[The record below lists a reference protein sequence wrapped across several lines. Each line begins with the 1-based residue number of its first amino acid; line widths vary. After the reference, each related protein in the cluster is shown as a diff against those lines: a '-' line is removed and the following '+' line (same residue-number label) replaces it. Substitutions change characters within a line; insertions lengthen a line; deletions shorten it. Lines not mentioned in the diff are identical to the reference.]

1 MKSMQSI
8 SSNKSAEPDSLQ
20 SFGGKTSVVGEGQ
33 QLETNPPTSP
43 GVANISEVGLRRS
56 FEGSPVANRVSSGSG
71 VGEQVAR
78 MSSTKDKER
87 P

>member
-1 MKSMQSI
+1 
-8 SSNKSAEPDSLQ
+8 
-20 SFGGKTSVVGEGQ
+20 
-33 QLETNPPTSP
+33 
-43 GVANISEVGLRRS
+43 VGLRRS